1 MKQVLYPIY
10 HVLYET
16 GWAAN
21 KEAIVAASSEK
32 RIPIFAKEHA
42 RRDPQIKAISRDA
55 EDIGFRVIGFADTGS
70 KADKEGLI
78 GYSSKE
84 LDNRIKFKGK
94 TLILSD
100 DLDYLKIQKE

>member
-1 MKQVLYPIY
+1 MKPVLYPIY

-21 KEAIVAASSEK
+21 KEAMIATDSEEK
-32 RIPIFAKEHA
+32 IPIFAKEHA
-42 RRDPQIKAISRDA
+42 RRDPQIKAISRNA
-55 EDIGFRVIGFADTGS
+55 EDIGFKVMGFLDTGF
-70 KADKEGLI
+70 KADKEGVI
-78 GYSSKE
+78 GHSIKE

-100 DLDYLKIQKE
+100 DLDYLKSQKE

>member
-1 MKQVLYPIY
+1 MGYSIY
-10 HVLYET
+10 HVRYGT
-16 GWAAN
+16 GWAMN
-21 KEAIVAASSEK
+21 EKAIIATNSEEK
-32 RIPIFAKEHA
+32 IPIFAEEHA
-42 RRDPQIKAISRDA
+42 RRDPRIKMISRNL
-55 EDIGFRVIGFADTGS
+55 EDIGFKVIGFADTGF
-70 KADKEGLI
+70 KTDKEGVI

>member
-1 MKQVLYPIY
+1 MGYSIY
-10 HVLYET
+10 HVRYET

-21 KEAIVAASSEK
+21 EEAIIATNSKEK
-32 RIPIFAKEHA
+32 IPIFAEEHA
-42 RRDPQIKAISRDA
+42 RRNPRINAISRNA
-55 EDIGFRVIGFADTGS
+55 KDISFRVIGFADTGS
-70 KADKEGLI
+70 KADKEGVI